1 MGDPA
6 PIRAALHDQLEDWGA
21 TVTSVAGERAAL
33 RVARAAVEGGRPYD
47 VVIVARQVG
56 GLDGL
61 EVARQLRDGAHPA
74 PVPLVLVTPTLVEEL
89 EAERAG
95 IAAQLLTPVRTAQ
108 LYETLARL
116 TRPAVTVPR
125 PGPADQPSPPTP
137 PPRRAGAGGR
147 VLVAED
153 NPINRLVTVRLLE
166 ELGYATETAEDGRQ
180 AVEAVARRGYDLV
193 LMDCHMPQVDGC
205 AATAEIRRH
214 EREGVGGRR
223 TPIVALTA
231 DALAGDAERC
241 RAVGMDDYLAKPVTA
256 KRLAA
261 VVARWAQVRG
271 AEADAPAL
279 DPAALEGLRAAGL
292 LDQVV
297 ALYVRDTPGQLEALR
312 RAAERG
318 EAATLAEVAH
328 SLKGSSALLGATAL
342 AARAAELQGM
352 GDAGALHGAP
362 AAVDALEQEL
372 GYVRTALEAVRH
384 EARSRR

>member
-1 MGDPA
+1 M
-6 PIRAALHDQLEDWGA
+6 
-21 TVTSVAGERAAL
+21 
-33 RVARAAVEGGRPYD
+33 
-47 VVIVARQVG
+47 
-56 GLDGL
+56 
-61 EVARQLRDGAHPA
+61 
-74 PVPLVLVTPTLVEEL
+74 
-89 EAERAG
+89 
-95 IAAQLLTPVRTAQ
+95 
-108 LYETLARL
+108 
-116 TRPAVTVPR
+116 
-125 PGPADQPSPPTP
+125 
-137 PPRRAGAGGR
+137 
-147 VLVAED
+147 
-153 NPINRLVTVRLLE
+153 
-166 ELGYATETAEDGRQ
+166 
-180 AVEAVARRGYDLV
+180 
-193 LMDCHMPQVDGC
+193 
-205 AATAEIRRH
+205 
-214 EREGVGGRR
+214 
-223 TPIVALTA
+223 ALTA

-256 KRLAA
+256 ERLAA

-271 AEADAPAL
+271 AEPDAPAL